1 MKKLYTLLMAF
12 CLVSAVSAQVDL
24 TLSVD
29 MNNETVSAEGVHVA
43 GSFQGWAADGTP
55 MSDDDLDGIY
65 EVTLSIEAGDYEF
78 KFINGNDWP
87 FEETVPDACRADL
100 TGNTNRSVS
109 VAEATTYA
117 VCYGSCAPCGM
128 STVLLR
134 VDMSQEEAIAPQGV
148 HVGGNFQ
155 GWDPSTTVL
164 SDADGDLIYTLAYS
178 YDPTML
184 EADGGDLLYKF
195 INGNDWVFP
204 TEDIDPAC
212 GDGTGN
218 RLIEAIETNAVTAAL
233 CFNSCTSCV
242 APTEITL
249 RVDMSLQIVSPNGV
263 HVAGDF
269 QGWDAD
275 GTPMSDDDAD
285 GIYEV
290 TVAVA
295 LGSYEYKFI
304 NGNDWEGLDNDNESV
319 PADCN
324 TNGNRLLVVEA
335 AQTITYCYNQCS
347 EACENDP
354 DPADVTFNVEMN
366 ELEVSDDGVWL
377 IGSYTDPQ
385 WQGGATMMM
394 DDDDDGVYTATVNIS
409 GSADFQY
416 KFTNGDP
423 YLGGTVDA
431 TVEEMYDFETN
442 GCGVANGVGG
452 FNRTHTRS
460 GEAEELDVVCYDS
473 CVACGNGI
481 EDGLNVDFVV
491 YPNPTNGVLNINSDD
506 FNGLTEIN
514 LFNAQG
520 KLVLSEVIIFSAGQT
535 TVIDVNEFPN
545 GVYAITLLS
554 GDSVSTHMIIKK

>member
-1 MKKLYTLLMAF
+1 
-12 CLVSAVSAQVDL
+12 
-24 TLSVD
+24 
-29 MNNETVSAEGVHVA
+29 
-43 GSFQGWAADGTP
+43 
-55 MSDDDLDGIY
+55 
-65 EVTLSIEAGDYEF
+65 
-78 KFINGNDWP
+78 
-87 FEETVPDACRADL
+87 
-100 TGNTNRSVS
+100 
-109 VAEATTYA
+109 
-117 VCYGSCAPCGM
+117 
-128 STVLLR
+128 
-134 VDMSQEEAIAPQGV
+134 
-148 HVGGNFQ
+148 
-155 GWDPSTTVL
+155 
-164 SDADGDLIYTLAYS
+164 
-178 YDPTML
+178 ML